1 MATTIDRLQIE
12 INTQATK
19 ANTAIDNLI
28 TRLDRLTTSLGKI
41 NSSSINGLANGVDRL
56 GKAMQTMNSVKTSD
70 FTRLAKNIS
79 KMGSVNTQALNSTAS
94 SLSHITRAFN
104 NLGSVSTN
112 SVRISEL
119 AKNLSKL
126 GGVNVQRA
134 ITNIPQLATAL
145 NNLMVTLSRSPRVSD
160 NVIRLTNSLARL
172 ASQGSKVGTSSR
184 SLQNSLNS
192 TNIAVKKARV
202 GFTGLASTIGRL
214 YATYF
219 WVKRIFD
226 ALKNSITSTADYIEA
241 YNYFNVALGKIGKD
255 WSHQWEKYAS
265 EIGVSSA
272 EEYADS
278 FSSRLQEKLKGLS
291 GVSIELDAKGNGL
304 LSTTGTKN
312 LGLNI
317 QEVTQYA
324 SQLASVTNS
333 VGQTGEVSLATASA
347 FTKLGADMSSLF
359 NIDYSQVMNNLNSA
373 LIGQSRSVYKYG
385 IDITNATLQ
394 TYAYELGL
402 EKAVSE
408 MTQAEKMQ
416 LRMIAILDQS
426 KVSWGDLA
434 NTINSPSNMIR
445 QFKNNLKETGMVFGQ
460 LFIPLLQKV
469 LPVINGVTIALK
481 NLFVNLA
488 GFLNIN
494 IDLSSFGQGYS
505 DIGEEM
511 DGVADSFD
519 NATES
524 AKEWKNQLMGFDE
537 INKLQ
542 EDDKSSK
549 NGLGGSIDLTD
560 EILKATSEYEKVWQ
574 QAYDRMENDAEKW
587 AQKIIKN
594 FKNISKNLEPITKPI
609 AKFSSTALK
618 DFYNGFLVPVGQWT
632 MGEGIPTFINSI
644 QDFTEN
650 LNWNLINKNL
660 KSFWSILKSFTIGVG
675 KGLLNFFD
683 KYQRLSASL
692 INGVSYA
699 IEGFLALINLF
710 PPSVIEAF
718 GETIGAL
725 IGAFLLFKS
734 MTMVSGVINGIS
746 LSFGTLLTTLTAHP
760 IAALATSITSLGIV
774 IYDFFNNPVEIGSGE
789 IGDKFKGF
797 SEDVEKS
804 MKDAKTAIKDF
815 ETSQENIQ
823 SKYAYIDDIAKKY
836 LELSANYD
844 TLTESEKNLLQ
855 VYATTIKDNVEGADK
870 YIDEVTGAY
879 TGTKD
884 ELEKLIA
891 KTKEYY
897 IVQGA
902 QEEMVKIGTQLAQ
915 NKKKLSDAVNE
926 LNKALEFKPNGAVE
940 SYLEW
945 AERVYE
951 DTVEFETSKKV
962 GWGSTEITKH
972 KIDYKDV
979 IDSLERVNYRV
990 ESLTKSEREQ
1000 VDALYKHDEVFAN
1013 YINNLQNGA
1022 NNVYGFAQVSNDLE
1036 EQMKSLEDIVATNG
1050 ETASDTANKAESAI
1064 LKLDNATKNLGN
1076 TSSNVSSDIS
1086 KTSTDFKYSMEDIK
1100 NSFSTT
1106 ISKFI
1111 PESNSVFSKL
1121 LSNFSTE
1128 GTNIGTSF
1136 GDSIGKGIMDGVGK
1150 NESSIFDKIKGIFSN
1165 ISVETVTDTVSSGL
1179 ALGFKVFGKIKGYST
1194 GGFPEDG
1201 LFMANHNELVG
1212 QFSNGKPVVINNEQI
1227 IAGIEGGVER
1237 AVAGTLA
1244 PYLADIAES
1253 SRVTANKNFG
1263 ITEKQVFN
1271 AVRSQHNKHLIQTG
1285 KNAFV

>member
-56 GKAMQTMNSVKTSD
+56 GKAMQTMNGVKTSD

-104 NLGSVSTN
+104 NLGSVSAN
-112 SVRISEL
+112 SAQMAEL
-119 AKNLSKL
+119 AKSLSKL

-172 ASQGSKVGTSSR
+172 ASQGGKVGTSSR

-214 YATYF
+214 YASYF

-226 ALKNSITSTADYIEA
+226 ALKSSITSTADYIEA
-241 YNYFNVALGKIGKD
+241 YNYFTVAFGKI
-255 WSHQWEKYAS
+255 AS
-265 EIGVSSA
+265 EW
-272 EEYADS
+272 DS
-278 FSSRLQEKLKGLS
+278 DWENYGSQNAQNYSNKFVTKMNETFKTLS
-291 GVSIELDAKGNGL
+291 GVSYDPKTGL
-304 LSTTGTKN
+304 LSETGLKN

-324 SQLASVTNS
+324 AQLGSMMNS
-333 VGQTGEVSLATASA
+333 VGQTGETTLATTQA
-347 FTKLGADMSSLF
+347 FVRLAGDISSLY
-359 NIDYSQVMNNLNSA
+359 NIDYSTAASNIQSIMQ
-373 LIGQSRSVYKYG
+373 GQSRVGYKYG
-385 IDITNATLQ
+385 WDTTVASLQ
-394 TYAYELGL
+394 ALADEYDLS
-402 EKAVSE
+402 KPVSE
-408 MTQAEKMQ
+408 MTQMEKQQ
-416 LRMIAILDQS
+416 LRILKILRDS
-426 KVSWGDLA
+426 RVAWGDQA
-434 NTINSPSNMIR
+434 NTIGTLANQVR
-445 QFKNNLKETGMVFGQ
+445 LLKGNFSQLGMSIGQ
-460 LFIPLLQKV
+460 LFSPIVTKI
-469 LPVINGVTIALK
+469 LPVVNGLVIALR
-481 NLFVNLA
+481 NLFLEMASFLGVSNKNIGA
-488 GFLNIN
+488 GFLQDDKENSEDLAENI
-494 IDLSSFGQGYS
+494 
-505 DIGEEM
+505 
-511 DGVADSFD
+511 
-519 NATES
+519 ES
-524 AKEWKNQLMGFDE
+524 ATDALKEYKNQLMGFDE

-542 EDDKSSK
+542 EDKSSK
-549 NGLGGSIDLTD
+549 NGVGGSIDLTD
-560 EILKATSEYEKVWQ
+560 EILKATSEYEKIWQ

-587 AQKIIKN
+587 AKKIIKN

-609 AKFSSTALK
+609 AQFSSTVLK

-632 MGEGIPTFINSI
+632 MGEGIPNFINSI

-660 KSFWSILKSFTIGVG
+660 KNFWSILKNFTIGVG

-734 MTMVSGVINGIS
+734 MTMVRGVINGIS

-774 IYDFFNNPVEIGSGE
+774 IYDFFNNPVEIGNGE

-797 SEDVEKS
+797 SEDVEKAMNEAKNSIEDFNDS
-804 MKDAKTAIKDF
+804 MTEI
-815 ETSQENIQ
+815 T
-823 SKYAYIDDIAKKY
+823 SKYDYIDEISDKY
-836 LELSANYD
+836 VELSNSYS
-844 TLTESEKNLLQ
+844 TLTEEQKNLVQ
-855 VYATTIKDNVEGADK
+855 TYASIIKENVNGIEE
-870 YIDEVTGAY
+870 YIDPITGAY
-879 TGTKD
+879 TGTKE
-884 ELEKLIA
+884 ELDKLIQ

-897 IVQGA
+897 ITLGA
-902 QEEMVKIGTQLAQ
+902 QQKMTEIGTQLAE
-915 NKKKLSDAVNE
+915 NRINLTEAVNE
-926 LNKALEFKPNGAVE
+926 LNEALVFKPNGAVE

-945 AERVYE
+945 AERVYGDVAKFQTE
-951 DTVEFETSKKV
+951 RKV
-962 GWGSTEITKH
+962 GLGSTEITLH
-972 KIDYKDV
+972 EINYKDV
-979 IDSLERVNYRV
+979 IDALERVNYRV
-990 ESLTKSEREQ
+990 ETLTTSEREQ
-1000 VDALYKHDEVFAN
+1000 VDVLYKYDEVFAN
-1013 YINNLQNGA
+1013 YIDNLQNGA
-1022 NNVYGFAQVSNDLE
+1022 NNVYGFTQVANELE
-1036 EQMKSLEDIVATNG
+1036 GKMESLEDIVATNG

-1076 TSSNVSSDIS
+1076 TSSNVSSNIS

-1100 NSFSTT
+1100 NSFLAT

>member
-28 TRLDRLTTSLGKI
+28 GRLDKLTTSLGRI

-56 GKAMQTMNSVKTSD
+56 GKAMQTMNGVKTSD

-112 SVRISEL
+112 SAQMAEL
-119 AKNLSKL
+119 AKSLSKL

-226 ALKNSITSTADYIEA
+226 ALKKSITSTADYIEA
-241 YNYFNVALGKIGKD
+241 YNYFNVALGKIGSD

-278 FSSRLQEKLKGLS
+278 FSSRLQENLKGLS

-304 LSTTGTKN
+304 LSTKGTKN

-359 NIDYSQVMNNLNSA
+359 NIDYSSVMNNLQSG
-373 LIGQSRSVYKYG
+373 LIGQSRALYKYG

-445 QFKNNLKETGMVFGQ
+445 QFKNNLKETGMVLGQ

-542 EDDKSSK
+542 EDKSSK
-549 NGLGGSIDLTD
+549 NGVGGSIDLTD
-560 EILKATSEYEKVWQ
+560 EILKATSEYEKIWQ

-618 DFYNGFLVPVGQWT
+618 DFYNEFLVPVGQWT
-632 MGEGIPTFINSI
+632 MGEGIPNFINSI

-660 KSFWSILKSFTIGVG
+660 KNFWNILKNFTIGVG

-734 MTMVSGVINGIS
+734 MTMVRGIINGIS
-746 LSFGTLLTTLTAHP
+746 LSFGALLTTLTAHP

-797 SEDVEKS
+797 SEDVEKAMNEAKNSIEDFNDS
-804 MKDAKTAIKDF
+804 MTEI
-815 ETSQENIQ
+815 T
-823 SKYAYIDDIAKKY
+823 SKYDYIDEISDKY
-836 LELSANYD
+836 VELSNSYS
-844 TLTESEKNLLQ
+844 TLTEEQKNLVQ
-855 VYATTIKDNVEGADK
+855 TYASIIKENVNGIEE
-870 YIDEVTGAY
+870 YIDPITGAY
-879 TGTKD
+879 TGTKE
-884 ELEKLIA
+884 ELDKLIQ

-897 IVQGA
+897 ITLGA
-902 QEEMVKIGTQLAQ
+902 QQKMTEIGTQLAE
-915 NKKKLSDAVNE
+915 NRLNLTEAVNE
-926 LNKALEFKPNGAVE
+926 LNEALVFKPNGAVE

-945 AERVYE
+945 AERVYG
-951 DTVEFETSKKV
+951 DVAKFQTKRKV
-962 GWGSTEITKH
+962 GLGSTKITLHEIN
-972 KIDYKDV
+972 YKDV
-979 IDSLERVNYRV
+979 IDALERVNYRV
-990 ESLTKSEREQ
+990 ESLTTSEREQ
-1000 VDALYKHDEVFAN
+1000 IDALYKYDEVFAN
-1013 YINNLQNGA
+1013 YIDNLQNGA
-1022 NNVYGFAQVSNDLE
+1022 NNVYGFTQVANELE
-1036 EQMKSLEDIVATNG
+1036 GKMESLEDIVATNG
-1050 ETASDTANKAESAI
+1050 ETASDTANKAETAI

-1076 TSSNVSSDIS
+1076 TSSNVSSNIS
-1086 KTSTDFKYSMEDIK
+1086 KTSTNFKYSMEDIK
-1100 NSFSTT
+1100 NSFLST

-1212 QFSNGKPVVINNEQI
+1212 QFSNGQTVVANNEQI
-1227 IAGIEGGVER
+1227 IAGIQSGVYE
-1237 AVAGTLA
+1237 AVLSAMNNANQGTQG
-1244 PYLADIAES
+1244 DI
-1253 SRVTANKNFG
+1253 VVQIDGK
-1263 ITEKQVFN
+1263 KVFQ
-1271 AVRSQHNKHLIQTG
+1271 AVRKQHNNYLMQTG
-1285 KNAFV
+1285 KNAFA

>member
-41 NSSSINGLANGVDRL
+41 NSSSINGLANGVVRL
-56 GKAMQTMNSVKTSD
+56 GKAMQTMNGVKTSD

-79 KMGSVNTQALNSTAS
+79 KMGSVNSQALNSTAS

-104 NLGSVSTN
+104 NLGSVSSN
-112 SVRISEL
+112 SVQMAEL
-119 AKNLSKL
+119 AKSMSKL

-160 NVIRLTNSLARL
+160 NVIRLTNSLANL
-172 ASQGSKVGTSSR
+172 ANQGARVGTASR
-184 SLQNSLNS
+184 SLQSGLNRAS
-192 TNIAVKKARV
+192 TSAIKAKKSF
-202 GFTGLASTIGRL
+202 GGLASAFGKF

-219 WVKRIFD
+219 LAIRGFKGLWR
-226 ALKNSITSTADYIEA
+226 SIESTADYIEA
-241 YNYFNVALGKIGKD
+241 YNYFNVALGKIGSD
-255 WSHQWEKYAS
+255 WSHQWEKYAE

-278 FSSRLQEKLKGLS
+278 FSSRLQENLKGLS

-304 LSTTGTKN
+304 LSTTDTKN

-359 NIDYSQVMNNLNSA
+359 NLDYSSVMNNLQSG
-373 LIGQSRSVYKYG
+373 LIGQSRALYKYG

-511 DGVADSFD
+511 DDVADSFD

-542 EDDKSSK
+542 EDDESSE

-587 AQKIIKN
+587 AQR
-594 FKNISKNLEPITKPI
+594 ISKKLEPIKKIFQDIAIGDWFAVGQDVSNLTAGIYHYFSDAIDNVDWKQVGENIGDYLDGIDWYKVITEGIKLKFEIGKAIAEVWFSSFDTAPIETSIITALATLKFTGLGKLLSSKIATAITGSTFVVTLTKTLKKYKTPI
-609 AKFSSTALK
+609 IKYAVTLLVAAISIKVAQNELEPIFSEYDLNEIKKASEEMFNDWFGKNKFSLTLSDMFVVTSTAIAEPKEIISALK
-618 DFYNGFLVPVGQWT
+618 ELWKDVCSGDFKFTLFNLFEFPSYNEFADALNALWNDVESGDFRFSLLGITEFPSKNEMTSALSSLWEDVKRGDFRFKLLNIMEFPSWNETKSGLKQMWNDIKNGDFKFSFLGLFTFPSWNDMKSAIKQMWT
-632 MGEGIPTFINSI
+632 DILNGDFKFSFLGLFEFPSFNDLVNAFKKPWNEFAEWLNGKLTWEIPALKIAGKTITQKVTFDLGNIPTF
-644 QDFTEN
+644 
-650 LNWNLINKNL
+650 
-660 KSFWSILKSFTIGVG
+660 
-675 KGLLNFFD
+675 
-683 KYQRLSASL
+683 A
-692 INGVSYA
+692 
-699 IEGFLALINLF
+699 
-710 PPSVIEAF
+710 
-718 GETIGAL
+718 
-725 IGAFLLFKS
+725 
-734 MTMVSGVINGIS
+734 
-746 LSFGTLLTTLTAHP
+746 
-760 IAALATSITSLGIV
+760 
-774 IYDFFNNPVEIGSGE
+774 
-789 IGDKFKGF
+789 
-797 SEDVEKS
+797 
-804 MKDAKTAIKDF
+804 
-815 ETSQENIQ
+815 
-823 SKYAYIDDIAKKY
+823 
-836 LELSANYD
+836 
-844 TLTESEKNLLQ
+844 
-855 VYATTIKDNVEGADK
+855 
-870 YIDEVTGAY
+870 
-879 TGTKD
+879 
-884 ELEKLIA
+884 
-891 KTKEYY
+891 
-897 IVQGA
+897 
-902 QEEMVKIGTQLAQ
+902 
-915 NKKKLSDAVNE
+915 
-926 LNKALEFKPNGAVE
+926 
-940 SYLEW
+940 
-945 AERVYE
+945 
-951 DTVEFETSKKV
+951 
-962 GWGSTEITKH
+962 
-972 KIDYKDV
+972 
-979 IDSLERVNYRV
+979 
-990 ESLTKSEREQ
+990 
-1000 VDALYKHDEVFAN
+1000 
-1013 YINNLQNGA
+1013 
-1022 NNVYGFAQVSNDLE
+1022 
-1036 EQMKSLEDIVATNG
+1036 
-1050 ETASDTANKAESAI
+1050 
-1064 LKLDNATKNLGN
+1064 
-1076 TSSNVSSDIS
+1076 
-1086 KTSTDFKYSMEDIK
+1086 
-1100 NSFSTT
+1100 
-1106 ISKFI
+1106 
-1111 PESNSVFSKL
+1111 
-1121 LSNFSTE
+1121 
-1128 GTNIGTSF
+1128 
-1136 GDSIGKGIMDGVGK
+1136 
-1150 NESSIFDKIKGIFSN
+1150 
-1165 ISVETVTDTVSSGL
+1165 
-1179 ALGFKVFGKIKGYST
+1179 T

-1212 QFSNGKPVVINNEQI
+1212 QFSNGQTVVANNEQI
-1227 IAGIEGGVER
+1227 IAGIQSGVYD
-1237 AVAGTLA
+1237 AVLSAMNNANQGTQG
-1244 PYLADIAES
+1244 DI
-1253 SRVTANKNFG
+1253 VVQIDGK
-1263 ITEKQVFN
+1263 KVFQ
-1271 AVRSQHNKHLIQTG
+1271 AVRKQHNNHLMQTG